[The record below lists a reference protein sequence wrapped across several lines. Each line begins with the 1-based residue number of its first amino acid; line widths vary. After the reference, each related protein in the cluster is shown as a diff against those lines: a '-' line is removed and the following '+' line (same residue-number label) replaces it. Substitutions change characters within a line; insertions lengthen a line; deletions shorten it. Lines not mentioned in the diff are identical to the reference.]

1 MEVEAFE
8 RQVVAP
14 SMWDVA
20 RGHGSFARARFT
32 RLCDG
37 ERGRDAFGL
46 GEATR
51 LGGCRHMA
59 VADPRALPLRSR
71 SFPSEMFVRAP
82 VRGCN
87 PQRGPE
93 VCTVN
98 YDRANGRSSLCR
110 GSRVCHPRGRP

>member
-1 MEVEAFE
+1 MEVEAFA

-14 SMWDVA
+14 PMRDVA
-20 RGHGSFARARFT
+20 RGHGSVARARFA

-37 ERGRDAFGL
+37 ERGRDASGL

-71 SFPSEMFVRAP
+71 SLPSEMFVRAP

-87 PQRGPE
+87 PQRGPK
-93 VCTVN
+93 VCTVTCG
-98 YDRANGRSSLCR
+98 RANDRTSLSR
-110 GSRVCHPRGRP
+110 GSGVCPPRGRP